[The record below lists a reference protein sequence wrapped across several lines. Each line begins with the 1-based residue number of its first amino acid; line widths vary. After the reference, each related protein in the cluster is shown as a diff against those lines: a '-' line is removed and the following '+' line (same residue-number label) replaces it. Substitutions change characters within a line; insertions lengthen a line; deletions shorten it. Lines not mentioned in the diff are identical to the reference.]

1 MTTIMLGRV
10 CDFIDTKL
18 LMVRNVKCHFIILSW
33 VCALLSSLAAF
44 VETVL
49 SFTTVH
55 EIRG

>member
-1 MTTIMLGRV
+1 MLGRV